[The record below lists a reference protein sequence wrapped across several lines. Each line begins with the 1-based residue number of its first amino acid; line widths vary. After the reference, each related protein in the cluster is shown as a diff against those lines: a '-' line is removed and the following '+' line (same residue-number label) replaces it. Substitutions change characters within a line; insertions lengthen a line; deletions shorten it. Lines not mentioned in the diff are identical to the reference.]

1 MTAIILAAGVGK
13 RLHAA
18 SGGKPKCLIP
28 IGGRTLIERLLDGLA
43 AAGVRDVIVVTGFG
57 DADVR
62 SVLGDRVRYL
72 VNARFRE
79 GAILSLWTARE
90 ALGGPVLIMDA
101 DVLCAPSMLARL
113 VESPHEN
120 CFLLDAS
127 QENTGEEQMLLVRG
141 DRVMNIVRGGA
152 PGYELMGES
161 IGFLKLGADAAKL
174 LCVLLGRRLE
184 QGHTGIEHE
193 EVYPDLMERV
203 PIGFERVDGVPWIE
217 IDFPADVEQAERIVL
232 PAIER
237 ADV

>member
-28 IGGRTLIERLLDGLA
+28 IGGRTLIERLLDGLT

-127 QENTGEEQMLLVRG
+127 QANTGEEQMLLVRG

-174 LCVLLGRRLE
+174 LRVLLGRRLE

-193 EVYPDLMERV
+193 EVYPDLLERMPV
-203 PIGFERVDGVPWIE
+203 GFERVDGVPWIE
-217 IDFPADVEQAERIVL
+217 VDFPADVEQAERVVL

-237 ADV
+237 TP